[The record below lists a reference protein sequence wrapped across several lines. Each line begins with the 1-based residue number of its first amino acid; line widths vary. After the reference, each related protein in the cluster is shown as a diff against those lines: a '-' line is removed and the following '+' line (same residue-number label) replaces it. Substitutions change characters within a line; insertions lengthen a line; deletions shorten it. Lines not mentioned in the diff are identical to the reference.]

1 MTKPFHATQTALNE
15 MIVIGSSVVIV
26 INLLFTQLILHG
38 LINLE
43 VGKL

>member
-15 MIVIGSSVVIV
+15 MIIIGSSAVIV
-26 INLLFTQLILHG
+26 LNLLSTQLILHG
-38 LINLE
+38 VLNLE